1 MHYLD
6 RAIVIVLKTKP
17 QPIEYKQKFKELDFT
32 FSELIL
38 GSKWVS
44 KAYLMRL
51 TFVEEVEVEELL
63 RLLWPPALAPLRGR
77 CFLHEVLAIGSS
89 SQSLL
94 S

>member
-1 MHYLD
+1 M
-6 RAIVIVLKTKP
+6 
-17 QPIEYKQKFKELDFT
+17 
-32 FSELIL
+32 
-38 GSKWVS
+38 G

-63 RLLWPPALAPLRGR
+63 RLLWPTDLEPLRGR

-94 S
+94 C